1 MPYVGKSP
9 DLNASVDTNELAD
22 DAVTLGKIGEDVK
35 TAISGSFVAKADKS
49 AISGSFVAKADKSAI
64 SGSVVSGVSG
74 SSISTGSFGRV
85 EVAGNLT
92 VTGASPTPDQA
103 ADGWRGGLSDE
114 SNGGNIDIDSD
125 MIIDYDDYSDG
136 ENFLG
141 TAHSESAGA
150 ITIGTAGWYL
160 ILVAAHKSNDVIDT
174 MDVSI
179 RKNSIDV
186 AGRLYGAGWDEV
198 NYASGGIACAV
209 MELAVN
215 DTVDV
220 YGKGYFYSQNNAYW
234 QMCWWCGI
242 RLCD

>member
-1 MPYVGKSP
+1 MGYIGNSP
-9 DLNASVDTNELAD
+9 ALNESVTSAQIAD
-22 DAVTLGKIGEDVK
+22 NAIITAKINNDAVTGDKIENSP
-35 TAISGSFVAKADKS
+35 TIAS
-49 AISGSFVAKADKSAI
+49 
-64 SGSVVSGVSG
+64 
-74 SSISTGSFGRV
+74 
-85 EVAGNLT
+85 NLT
-92 VTGASPTPDQA
+92 VTGDLSVTGASPTPDQA
-103 ADGWRGGLSDE
+103 ADGWRGGLSDA
-114 SNGGNIDIDSD
+114 SNGGTMDIDSD

-160 ILVAAHKSNDVIDT
+160 ILVAAHKQNDVIDT
-174 MDVSI
+174 MDLSI
-179 RKNSIDV
+179 RKNTTEV
-186 AGRLYGAGWDEV
+186 AGRLYGSGWDEV

-220 YGKGYFYSQNNAYW
+220 YGSGYFYSQDNSFF